1 MNIILGTLFTF
12 ISVFLGVFMLMCSG
26 IVYCF
31 VVLPLAL
38 IYLVIE
44 YRRQKQ

>member
-1 MNIILGTLFTF
+1 MNIILVTLFTF
-12 ISVFLGVFMLMCSG
+12 FSVVLGVFMLMCSG

-38 IYLVIE
+38 VYLTIH
-44 YRRQKQ
+44 YWRQKQ

>member
-12 ISVFLGVFMLMCSG
+12 VSVFLGVFMLMCSG
-26 IVYCF
+26 I